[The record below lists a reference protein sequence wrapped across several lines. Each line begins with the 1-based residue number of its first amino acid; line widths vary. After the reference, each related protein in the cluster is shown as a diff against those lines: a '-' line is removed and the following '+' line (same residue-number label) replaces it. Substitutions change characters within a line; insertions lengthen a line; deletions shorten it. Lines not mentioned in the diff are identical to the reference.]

1 MCTAA
6 QPRRELKDV
15 IFLRCNLTNLTL
27 LISFQKQ
34 CSESTTL
41 TIDFG
46 MSSGGGKKPQMSSKQ
61 MVCECCFKASH

>member
-46 MSSGGGKKPQMSSKQ
+46 MSSGGGKKLQMSSKQ